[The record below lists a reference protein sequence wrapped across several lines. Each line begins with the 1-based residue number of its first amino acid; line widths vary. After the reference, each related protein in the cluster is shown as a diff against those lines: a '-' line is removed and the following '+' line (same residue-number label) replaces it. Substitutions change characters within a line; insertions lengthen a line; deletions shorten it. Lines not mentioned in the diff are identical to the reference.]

1 MPSLV
6 SCNTPSPLIF
16 IHSQQLLRLGWDVG
30 EGRCIVVHEEALEE
44 GDGDEASVHGMLCP
58 VPVQDVV

>member
-1 MPSLV
+1 M
-6 SCNTPSPLIF
+6 
-16 IHSQQLLRLGWDVG
+16 
-30 EGRCIVVHEEALEE
+30 VVHEEALEE